1 MESKRNDMKNQKVTM
16 ALFFIKE
23 NNETQLFKKWNI
35 YIGKRYLIGR
45 KDSDINID
53 NPLVSRRHLEITFYT
68 FDQIKVKDL
77 GSRNGTFI
85 NNGKATPNQE
95 IKFTS
100 QDKLSLGDIN
110 NKIVFMENQEVKPS
124 VFNNPNN
131 ENIEKNSESTKII
144 ENNNNKRRI
153 QYNKYNNYNNNRY
166 NRYNNRYRYRIRQ
179 RFVKRNRDVNY
190 KPRARS
196 FRKSPIS
203 KPKQRDIYS
212 DNYLNSSNDI
222 NKTPLT
228 NHVKSY
234 SNKNLNKSYDKYLKN
249 EIREMR
255 NELIGKKVERN
266 KSKNDDNNK
275 RKNLVKLIKNKKI
288 GLEKLK
294 KKLRSIDNDSGEEE
308 DEEEDDGEENDI
320 NIIDLDEKIGN
331 KNEKIILK
339 SKKFNNLEFVV
350 DADEKN
356 ITKLKKVKKIKYLVN
371 GYLVLNVQ
379 KKKFIY
385 DDDE

>member
-1 MESKRNDMKNQKVTM
+1 MESKRNDTKNQKITM

-35 YIGKRYLIGR
+35 YIGKKYLIGR
-45 KDSDINID
+45 KDADINID
-53 NPLVSRRHLEITFYT
+53 NPLISRRHLEITFYT
-68 FDQIKVKDL
+68 FNQIKVKDL

-110 NKIVFMENQEVKPS
+110 NKVVFMENQEVKQS
-124 VFNNPNN
+124 IFNNPNN

-144 ENNNNKRRI
+144 ENNNNINNKRRI
-153 QYNKYNNYNNNRY
+153 QYNNYNNNNRY
-166 NRYNNRYRYRIRQ
+166 NRYNNRYRNRIRQ
-179 RFVKRNRDVNY
+179 RFVRRNRDANY
-190 KPRARS
+190 KPRAQS
-196 FRKSPIS
+196 FRRSPAS
-203 KPKQRDIYS
+203 KAKQRDIYS
-212 DNYLNSSNDI
+212 DNYLDSSNEL

-228 NHVKSY
+228 NHIRSY
-234 SNKNLNKSYDKYLKN
+234 SNKKLNKSYDQYLKK
-249 EIREMR
+249 EIREKR

-266 KSKNDDNNK
+266 KSKNDDEDK
-275 RKNLVKLIKNKKI
+275 RNNLVKLIKSKKI

-294 KKLRSIDNDSGEEE
+294 KKLRSIDNDSGEE
-308 DEEEDDGEENDI
+308 DEEDYGEDNEI

-350 DADEKN
+350 NANEKN
-356 ITKLKKVKKIKYLVN
+356 IKNLKKVKQIKYLVN

-379 KKKFIY
+379 KKQLIY
-385 DDDE
+385 DDE

>member
-1 MESKRNDMKNQKVTM
+1 MESKRNDTKNQKITM

-35 YIGKRYLIGR
+35 YIGKKYLIGR
-45 KDSDINID
+45 KDADINID
-53 NPLVSRRHLEITFYT
+53 NPLISRRHLEITFYT
-68 FDQIKVKDL
+68 FNQIKVKDL

-110 NKIVFMENQEVKPS
+110 NKVVFMENQEVKQS
-124 VFNNPNN
+124 IFNNPNN

-144 ENNNNKRRI
+144 ENNNNVNNKRRT
-153 QYNKYNNYNNNRY
+153 QYNNYNNNNRY

-179 RFVKRNRDVNY
+179 RFVRRNRDANY
-190 KPRARS
+190 KPRAQS
-196 FRKSPIS
+196 FRRSPIS

-212 DNYLNSSNDI
+212 DNYLDSSNEL

-228 NHVKSY
+228 NHIRSY
-234 SNKNLNKSYDKYLKN
+234 SNKNLDKSYDKYLKK
-249 EIREMR
+249 EIREKR
-255 NELIGKKVERN
+255 NELIGKKLERN
-266 KSKNDDNNK
+266 KSKNEDDDK
-275 RKNLVKLIKNKKI
+275 RNNLVKLIKSKKI

-294 KKLRSIDNDSGEEE
+294 KKLRSIDNSGEE
-308 DEEEDDGEENDI
+308 DEEEDYGEDNDI

-331 KNEKIILK
+331 KDEKIILK

-350 DADEKN
+350 NANEKN
-356 ITKLKKVKKIKYLVN
+356 IKNLKKVKQIKYLVN

-379 KKKFIY
+379 KKQLIY

>member
-1 MESKRNDMKNQKVTM
+1 MESKRNDTKNQKITM

-35 YIGKRYLIGR
+35 YIGKKYLIGR
-45 KDSDINID
+45 KDADINID
-53 NPLVSRRHLEITFYT
+53 NPLISRRHLEITFYT
-68 FDQIKVKDL
+68 YNQIKVKDL

-110 NKIVFMENQEVKPS
+110 NKIVFIENQEVKQS
-124 VFNNPNN
+124 VFNNPTN

-144 ENNNNKRRI
+144 ENNNNINNKRRI
-153 QYNKYNNYNNNRY
+153 QYNNYNNNNRY

-179 RFVKRNRDVNY
+179 RFVRRNRVVNY
-190 KPRARS
+190 KPRAQS
-196 FRKSPIS
+196 FRRSPAS

-212 DNYLNSSNDI
+212 DNYLDSSNEL

-228 NHVKSY
+228 NHIRSY
-234 SNKNLNKSYDKYLKN
+234 SNKRLNKSYDQYLKK
-249 EIREMR
+249 EIREKR

-266 KSKNDDNNK
+266 KSKNDDEDK
-275 RKNLVKLIKNKKI
+275 RNNLVKLIKSKKI

-294 KKLRSIDNDSGEEE
+294 KKLRSIDNDSGEE
-308 DEEEDDGEENDI
+308 DEEDYGEDNEI

-350 DADEKN
+350 NANEKN
-356 ITKLKKVKKIKYLVN
+356 IKNLKKVKQIKYLVN

-379 KKKFIY
+379 KKQLIY
-385 DDDE
+385 DDE